1 MDCLFCSIA
10 RRDIPASIVY
20 EDEEVIVFNDIDPQA
35 PVHVLI
41 IPKKHISTVNDLP
54 EEDSLLIG
62 KMLLIA
68 RDLAKRLDVSEDG
81 YRIVINCNSGAG
93 QTVFHIH
100 AHLLGGRTFRWPPG

>member
-10 RRDIPASIVY
+10 RKDIPASIVY